1 MYQNWYDMIK
11 CKKIIMTDVPPKK
24 VLAVVFWKE
33 TNGKEPVRQWLK
45 SLTKQQKKI
54 IGEDIKTIEMG
65 WPLGMPLVK
74 SLGHGIWE
82 IRSNFKDG
90 IARIVF
96 KMHENQMVLLH
107 GFIKKSQKAPSQDLE
122 IAIKRAKTLR

>member
-1 MYQNWYDMIK
+1 
-11 CKKIIMTDVPPKK
+11 MTEDPPKK
-24 VLAVVFWKE
+24 VISVVFWKE
-33 TNGKEPVRQWLK
+33 TNGREPVRLWLK
-45 SLTKQQKKI
+45 SLLKQQKKI
-54 IGEDIKTIEMG
+54 IGEDLKTVEMG

-74 SLGHGIWE
+74 SLGHGIWK
-82 IRSNFKDG
+82 IRSNFKNG

-107 GFIKKSQKAPSQDLE
+107 GFIKKSQKTPPQDLE